1 MNRAWIGLGSN
12 QDEPARQVTRAL
24 AELGALA
31 DTRVLRHSRLYR
43 TTPWGPDQGQPDYAN
58 AVAELETGLDPRGL
72 LAALLETEA
81 VHGRVRRERWGPRTL
96 DLDLLLYD
104 DLTMD
109 TSELTLP
116 HPRLAERAFVLVPL
130 AELAPRLKVPGA
142 GTVAALLARVDAA
155 GVVPWG
161 EGA

>member
-1 MNRAWIGLGSN
+1 MSRAWIGLGSN
-12 QDEPARQVTRAL
+12 QDEPERQVARAL
-24 AELGALA
+24 TELEALA

-43 TTPWGPDQGQPDYAN
+43 TPPWGPVSGQPDYAN
-58 AVAELETGLDPRGL
+58 AVAELETGLRPSDL

-81 VHGRVRRERWGPRTL
+81 EHGRERRERWGPRTL

-116 HPRLAERAFVLVPL
+116 HPRLAGRAFVLVPL
-130 AELAPRLKVPGA
+130 AELAPRLQVPGA

-155 GVVPWG
+155 GIVPWENG
-161 EGA
+161 S